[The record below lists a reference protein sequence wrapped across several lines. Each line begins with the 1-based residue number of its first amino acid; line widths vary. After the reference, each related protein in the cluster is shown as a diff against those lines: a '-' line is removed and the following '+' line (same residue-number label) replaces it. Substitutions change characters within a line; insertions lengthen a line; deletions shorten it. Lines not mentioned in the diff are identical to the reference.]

1 MKINILDVAKKAG
14 VSVVTVSRVLNNTP
28 SVREKNRQKVL
39 RAIKELDYRPNSA
52 ARILARGK
60 TGVIG
65 LTLTTLQDS
74 VFDGIVKGVNE
85 ELEEQGYFLALSVHP
100 GLKNDPLKESHFL
113 YQEDRV
119 DGIIVLSPMD
129 EESDVL
135 ELKKKKIP
143 FVLIDNQNEDIGA
156 SMVNVDN
163 DLGGRLATRHLIE
176 LGHRKI
182 AHISGQELFMSTKER
197 RKGYLNTMVEA
208 GLEPWVTPSSE
219 FTIREGFRIAK
230 DWIAAGKIPTAVFAA
245 DDFLAFGAMEAFRDE
260 GYRIPQDI
268 SIIGYDDQSFAEDLH
283 PPLTTIRQP
292 VEQMAQQTVR
302 LLLRMIDGTLKR
314 NTSLRLEPELLIR
327 ESTARYREI

>member
-52 ARILARGK
+52 ARSLARGK

-74 VFDGIVKGVNE
+74 VFDGIVKSVNE
-85 ELEEQGYFLALSVHP
+85 ELEGHGYFLALSIHSD
-100 GLKNDPLKESHFL
+100 LNNDPPKENNFL
-113 YQEDRV
+113 FQEDRV
-119 DGIIVLSPMD
+119 DGIIALSPMD
-129 EESDVL
+129 EEHDVL
-135 ELKKKKIP
+135 ELKRKKIP
-143 FVLIDNQNEDIGA
+143 FVLLDNQNEDLNA

-163 DLGGRLATRHLIE
+163 DLGGRLATKHLIE

-208 GLEPWVTPSSE
+208 GLEPWVTPSRE
-219 FTIREGFRIAK
+219 FNMREGFRIAK
-230 DWIAAGKIPTAVFAA
+230 DWIRTGNVPSAVFAA
-245 DDFLAFGAMEAFRDE
+245 DDFLAFGVMEAFRDE
-260 GYRIPQDI
+260 GYRIPHDI
-268 SIIGYDDQSFAEDLH
+268 SVIGYDDQSFAEDFH
-283 PPLTTIRQP
+283 PGLTTIRQP
-292 VEQMAQQTVR
+292 VEQMAQQAVR
-302 LLLRMIDGTLKR
+302 LLLKIIDGTLKR
-314 NTSLRLEPELLIR
+314 NTSSKLEPELIIR
-327 ESTARYREI
+327 ESTGRYRKA